1 MNLKKKIVASGMS
14 LLVLCG
20 TLTTAY
26 AYTYVNGTSYQ
37 TVTHKD
43 VPAFGQIH
51 YDTYYGSKKTDTA
64 QFATFYKT
72 RGDALLGNFGGLID
86 SSKKLKSQ
94 IVGLATNDPELASEL
109 SCTKGTIY
117 FSAAASS
124 SLEPSNSCDVTVK
137 FSANKLK

>member
-14 LLVLCG
+14 LLVFCG

-26 AYTYVNGTSYQ
+26 AINVKDGSSYQ

-43 VPAFGQIH
+43 VPAFGNEH
-51 YDTYYGSKKTDTA
+51 FDTYYGSKKSDTT

-72 RGDALLGNFGGLID
+72 RGDALLGNFGGLIN
-86 SSKKLKSQ
+86 SSKTIKSE
-94 IVGLATNDPELASEL
+94 IVGLALNDPELASEL
-109 SCTKGTIY
+109 SCTKGTTY
-117 FSAAASS
+117 FTIVTSS
-124 SLEPSNSCDVTVK
+124 SFEPSNTCDVTVK